1 MSYRNPSPGSFF
13 LCLAVLF
20 ASTFAVASDASFR
33 RGDVNDDG
41 SVDISD
47 PIGVLGYLFLGEQN
61 IDCLDAADTNDDGSI
76 DVGDPIFLLDYI
88 FNGGMVPPDP
98 GPAVCGIDP
107 TLDNLGCFQ
116 NTCDGL
122 NDPARIAAG
131 HLLHRIA
138 YGPRPGDVD
147 LVLAAGIDAVLLSQ
161 LNPDTGTEPN
171 NPVLAELE
179 EFFSAEVPVGDE
191 TFRLR
196 PHAPFHYFLGFEEPP
211 VDWAQPGFDDSSW
224 LIGKAGFGWSD
235 SDDVTEIVE
244 FTSTD
249 LASMYIRTEF
259 IVGNPTALPPLY
271 LKMLYDDAFVA
282 YINGVEIAR
291 STNTNGTPHLVG
303 SPPLHDQYS
312 SGSHEA
318 GIPEYFAIPA
328 ALMQAGLNTLAIQGH
343 DAPNNG
349 DFTLDPSIVSQ
360 LFSTTGPR
368 KVILSDGNLQRFPF
382 IRGIYSNRQ
391 LQTVL
396 SEFWENHFTTDEEK
410 LRDLLRNLRD
420 RYGFRILGSTT
431 ANRMHSSTLEFE
443 EYDFFR
449 VNALGYFG
457 DLLMGSA
464 AGVPMLVYLDN
475 ILNFAAEPNENYAR
489 EILELHSLGVD
500 NGYTQTDI
508 EEVARVFTGWTFTR
522 IPNEMIQ
529 EFPDYITNPVTTEHH
544 SWTSTAMVEL
554 GEDWKYLKGSAEPTP
569 DVLGD
574 PTTDWAQPGFDDSNW
589 LTGPTGI
596 GMGDNDDATVL
607 TDMQNNYISFYARK
621 TFTIN
626 DPATPDRL
634 ELEVDYDDGVVLYLN
649 GTEIGRSGTMEG
661 RGTPPPFSSG
671 SGNHEADGRL
681 LLIDLDHYRP
691 LMVTGTNVLAAQ
703 VHNTVIGSNDTSF
716 LPRVT
721 SNIPTSR
728 HIDLNNRQ
736 GRWEFRFNPQQHDFG
751 SKIIFEGT
759 PYQLDIPGDR
769 QGADGV
775 LDGID
780 LIDALAAHP
789 GTAEFICIKLI
800 QRFVSDDIS
809 LASIADGT
817 APLELQGLLAD
828 MLAAWFSTARPGHIG
843 TVLDALFDPIDQQ
856 GPFWDTSHARSKVK
870 TPIEFI
876 NSTLRSLNAIAS
888 TDDLAFWMKEMG
900 MDLFQRDE
908 PDGYPETGL
917 DWIGTTT
924 LLERINF
931 ARRFTSN
938 VDNDY
943 RWTFENFID
952 QTQGLGSVEVLEV
965 FDEVLFQGSL
975 TEAEKCVVVDYLETD
990 LDGFPWPL
998 DPDATNYETRIRDM
1012 VGFMLS
1018 LPRWQFQ

>member
-1 MSYRNPSPGSFF
+1 MSYRSPSPGSFF
-13 LCLAVLF
+13 LCLVILF
-20 ASTFAVASDASFR
+20 ASTFVVAADAPFR
-33 RGDVNDDG
+33 RGDVNDDA

-47 PIGVLGYLFLGEQN
+47 PIVVLGYLFLGNQS

-88 FNGGMVPPDP
+88 FSGGPTPTNP
-98 GPAVCGIDP
+98 GPLDCGLDP
-107 TLDNLGCFQ
+107 TLDDLGCYHSS
-116 NTCDGL
+116 CDGSA
-122 NDPARIAAG
+122 DPARLTAG
-131 HLLHRIA
+131 HLLHRIT

-147 LVLAAGIDAVLLSQ
+147 LVLSAGIDAVLLSQ
-161 LNPDTGTEPN
+161 LNPGTGAEPN

-179 EFFSAEVPVGDE
+179 QFFSAEIPIGDE

-196 PHAPFHYFLGFEEPP
+196 PNAPFRYFLGFEEPP
-211 VDWAQPGFDDSSW
+211 AGWAQPGFDDSGW
-224 LIGKAGFGWSD
+224 LLGRAGFGRGD
-235 SDDVTEIVE
+235 NDDVTDIIE
-244 FTSTD
+244 FSITD

-259 IVGNPTALPPLY
+259 IIGDPAVLPPLY

-282 YINGVEIAR
+282 YVNGVEIAR
-291 STNTNGTPHLVG
+291 STRDNGNPNLVGTP
-303 SPPLHDQYS
+303 PPHDQYS
-312 SGSHEA
+312 DGSQEA
-318 GIPEYFAIPA
+318 GIPEYYSIPA
-328 ALMQAGLNTLAIQGH
+328 SLLQPGFNTLAIQGH
-343 DAPNNG
+343 DTPNST
-349 DFTLDPSIVSQ
+349 DFSLDPSIVSQ
-360 LFSTTGPR
+360 IFSTTEPR
-368 KVILSDGNLQRFPF
+368 QVILSDGDLQRFTF
-382 IRGIYSNRQ
+382 IRGIYSERQ

-396 SEFWENHFTTDEEK
+396 SEFWENHFTTDENK
-410 LRDLLRNLRD
+410 LRDMFRELRN
-420 RYGFRILGSTT
+420 RYGFRILGSRT
-431 ANRMHSSTLEFE
+431 AGRLHSSTLEFE

-449 VNALGYFG
+449 DNALGYFG
-457 DLLMGSA
+457 DLLLSSA

-489 EILELHSLGVD
+489 EILELHTLGVD

-508 EEVARVFTGWTFTR
+508 EQVARVFTGWTFTR
-522 IPNEMIQ
+522 IPDEMIQ
-529 EFPDYITNPVTTEHH
+529 GFPDYITNPVTTDHH
-544 SWTSTAMVEL
+544 SWTATPLIEI
-554 GEDWKYLKGSAEPTP
+554 GDDWNYLKGTAEPTP
-569 DVLGD
+569 DVLGE
-574 PTTDWAQPGFDDSNW
+574 PTTAWTQPGFDDSTW
-589 LTGPTGI
+589 LIGPTGI

-607 TDMQNNYISFYARK
+607 DDMENNYISFYARK

-626 DPATPDRL
+626 NPATPDRL

-649 GTEIGRSGTMEG
+649 GTEIGRSNSMNG

-671 SGNHEADGRL
+671 SGNHEANGQL
-681 LLIDLDHYRP
+681 LRIDLDHYRA

-703 VHNTVIGSNDTSF
+703 VHNRSITNGDCSF

-721 SNIPTSR
+721 SNVPTSR

-751 SKIIFEGT
+751 AKTIFEGT

-789 GTAEFICIKLI
+789 GTAEFLCIKLI
-800 QRFVSDDIS
+800 QRFVSDEIS
-809 LASIADGT
+809 LATVSDGT
-817 APLELQGLLAD
+817 APLELQGLLAN
-828 MLAAWFSTARPGHIG
+828 MIAAWFSTDRPGHIG
-843 TVLDALFDPIDQQ
+843 TVLEALLDPIDQQ
-856 GPFWDTSHARSKVK
+856 GPFWDVSNARTKVK

-876 NSTLRSLNAIAS
+876 NSTLRSLNADAS
-888 TDDLAFWMKEMG
+888 TDNLVGWMRDMG
-900 MDLFQRDE
+900 MNLFQRDE
-908 PDGYPETGL
+908 PDGYSEIGL

-931 ARRFTSN
+931 ARRFASN

-943 RWTFENFID
+943 RWTVENFVD
-952 QTQGLGSVEVLEV
+952 PSQNLGAVEVIDV

-975 TEAEKCVVVDYLETD
+975 TEAEKCVVIDYLETD
-990 LDGFPWPL
+990 VDGLPWPL
-998 DPDATNYETRIRDM
+998 DPGATDYQDRIRDM

-1018 LPRWQFQ
+1018 MPRWQFQ